1 MIDNSVGEE
10 YKKLFKSE
18 VISYLDNLNN
28 LVVELEKH
36 PERKDVIDEIFRIFH
51 TIKSMAGT
59 MGYEEMAQL
68 CHRIEDLL
76 FPVRNGEEKVSQN
89 LIDEILDGID
99 FIENFIYGEKKTINR
114 LKITLNK
121 DTPLP
126 GARFFTILN
135 NLKTITDV
143 ELLEPGIEELTGEED
158 IFQFVISTDYPEK
171 VREELRKYSEVE
183 KIELLVEEEKEH
195 VVKDESKK
203 PRELRVDI
211 EDLDALQNI
220 LAELVITRER
230 LKELIKERGDADLNS
245 AMEFHSRA
253 ISDLQDIVMKIRMV
267 PLSHIFDRFPRYVR
281 DLAKNLG
288 KKINLKIIGSDI
300 ELDRSL
306 IESISDPL
314 HHLVRNAVDH
324 GIEPPEV
331 RKRMGKNE
339 EGTIEIKASR
349 EKGFIKITISDD
361 GSGIDTENIK
371 IMALKKGLIKEE
383 QAGRLSEREL
393 ISFLF
398 LPGFSTREEVSDLS
412 GRGVGLDVVREAMRK
427 IGGNVELHS
436 VQGKGTTINLYI
448 PLTMAIIKAY
458 IIRVENEFYAIPL
471 TFLIETTSVD
481 KNRVSFIHGKPLV
494 ILRNEVM
501 PLYDLRKILALKER
515 NGDETDMPTL
525 VLNVEGK
532 RFILLTDELI
542 TSGDIVVKHLPV
554 IIRDIRQYTGVTI
567 MGDGYPCLIL
577 DVPNL
582 VQ

>member
-1 MIDNSVGEE
+1 MNDNSVSEE
-10 YKKLFKSE
+10 YIRLFKSE
-18 VISYLDNLNN
+18 VISYIENLNN

-36 PERKDVIDEIFRIFH
+36 PEKGEVIDEVFRIFH

-59 MGYEEMAQL
+59 MGYQSVSNL

-76 FPVRNGEEKVSQN
+76 FPVRNGEKALSQE
-89 LIDEILDGID
+89 LIDEILKGID
-99 FIENFIYGEKKTINR
+99 FIEQFVLGGEKNKNR
-114 LKITLNK
+114 LKITLK
-121 DTPLP
+121 HDTSLPL
-126 GARFFTILN
+126 ARFFTILN
-135 NLKTITDV
+135 HLKNIAEV
-143 ELLEPGIEELTGEED
+143 ELIEPQMDQLKGGEN
-158 IFQFVISTDYPEK
+158 IFQFVISVMELEK
-171 VREELRKYSEVE
+171 VQEELHKYSE
-183 KIELLVEEEKEH
+183 IENVKLITQERSALRNGKE
-195 VVKDESKK
+195 VQK

-211 EDLDALQNI
+211 KDLDALQNI

-230 LKELIKERGDADLNS
+230 LKGLIKKREDPELNS

-253 ISDLQDIVMKIRMV
+253 ISDLQNIVMKIRMV
-267 PLSHIFDRFPRYVR
+267 PLSNIFDRFPRYVR

-288 KKINLKIIGSDI
+288 KKINLRISGSDI

-324 GIEPPEV
+324 GIEKPEE
-331 RKRMGKNE
+331 RKREGKNE

-361 GSGIDTENIK
+361 GSGLNIEEIK
-371 IMALKKGLIKEE
+371 SVALEKGLIKEE
-383 QAGRLSEREL
+383 QAGRMNEREL
-393 ISFLF
+393 ISLLF
-398 LPGFSTREEVSDLS
+398 LPGFSTKSDVSDLS
-412 GRGVGLDVVREAMRK
+412 GRGVGLDVVKDTMRR
-427 IGGNVELHS
+427 IGGNVEIHS
-436 VQGKGTTINLYI
+436 IKGKGTTINLNI

-471 TFLIETTSVD
+471 TFLIETTSID
-481 KNRVSFIHGKPLV
+481 KDSVSFIHGRPLV

-501 PLYDLRKILALKER
+501 PLYNLRRILGFKNI
-515 NGDETDMPTL
+515 NGDGTDIPTL
-525 VLNVEGK
+525 VLNIEGK
-532 RFILLTDELI
+532 RFTVLVDELI

-554 IIRDIRQYTGVTI
+554 IIRDIMQYTGVTI